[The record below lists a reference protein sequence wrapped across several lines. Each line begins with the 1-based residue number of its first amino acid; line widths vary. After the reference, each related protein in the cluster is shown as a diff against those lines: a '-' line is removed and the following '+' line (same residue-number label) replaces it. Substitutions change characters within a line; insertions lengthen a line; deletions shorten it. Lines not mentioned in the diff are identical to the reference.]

1 MTLIISLI
9 NTLLSVIIL
18 LVFIY
23 SLLSY
28 FLDSYHPIMRFLGRI
43 IDPMLAPIRNRISQT
58 GGWDLSPLILI
69 LLLYVFRAVLI
80 TLLRGIG

>member
-1 MTLIISLI
+1 MTFIISLI
-9 NTLLSVIIL
+9 NTMISVIIL
-18 LVFIY
+18 LVFVY
-23 SLLSY
+23 SLLSN
-28 FLDSYHPIMRFLGRI
+28 FLYPYHPLMQFLGRI